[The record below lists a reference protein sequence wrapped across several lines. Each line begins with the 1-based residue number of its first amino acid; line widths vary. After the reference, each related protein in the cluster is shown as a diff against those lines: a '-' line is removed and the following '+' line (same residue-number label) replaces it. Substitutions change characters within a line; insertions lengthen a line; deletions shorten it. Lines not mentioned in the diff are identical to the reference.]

1 MSHHDVKNYGGA
13 DDAAAAFAWNAPKK
27 AVNPYADPA
36 EVAPVSALSNLIAL
50 YNADN
55 EQEQLRREAMS
66 DEVWE
71 RYFYNEARDP
81 VQREMEQDALISRAK
96 SAREQQRFNP
106 DLVILADV
114 SAQSSYISKPL
125 MDRIDYFH
133 NLNRPKA
140 YSRYLRETVRP
151 CLERLSHV
159 RDSQISASFRFMA
172 SHNGLE
178 GLLVL
183 PEMSQDQTKRL
194 STLIAAHM
202 DICLDAA
209 CSDLFVTDD
218 VKPEEVHQAWERVAA
233 EAMRLDVIPPAFERL
248 RRKKHRRKP
257 VPYDLIPGSLARMRC
272 ADWWYRKMWQM
283 RCEWREEQLR
293 AVCLVNKKASPYVSY
308 EAVIHKREQRRKS
321 LEFFRSHEL
330 TNEQGDTL
338 DMEDVVNASSSNP
351 AHRRNEMMACV
362 KGLELIA
369 EMRGDCAVFYTIT
382 RTITTVSTAIV
393 GMVCTGDDAD
403 ASMFPLN
410 KPVLL
415 TDVLTASG
423 KAGESGTLARSLDAI
438 ADQAKPV
445 TVVVRVAQGETEA
458 ETTANIIGGVT
469 ADGKKTGMKAL
480 LSAQSQLGVK
490 PRILGV
496 PGHDTQ
502 AVSTELLSVAQSL
515 RGFAYLSAYGCK
527 TVEEAIAYRENFSQ
541 REGMLIWPDFINFDT
556 VLQADATAYATAR
569 ALGLRAKIDE
579 QTGWHKTLSNVGVNG
594 VTGLSADVFWDLQDP
609 ATDAGLLNQN
619 DVTTL
624 IRKDGFRFWG
634 SRCLSDDPLFQF
646 ENYTRTA
653 QVLAD
658 TMAEGHMWAVDMP
671 LNPSLARDIIEGIRA
686 KMRSL
691 VNQGY
696 LIGGDCWIDDSVN
709 DKDTLKAGKLWIDY
723 DYTPVPP
730 LENLMLRQR
739 ITDRYLVDF
748 TTRVSA

>member
-1 MSHHDVKNYGGA
+1 MAQDYHHGVRVVE
-13 DDAAAAFAWNAPKK
+13 
-27 AVNPYADPA
+27 VNDG
-36 EVAPVSALSNLIAL
+36 
-50 YNADN
+50 
-55 EQEQLRREAMS
+55 
-66 DEVWE
+66 
-71 RYFYNEARDP
+71 
-81 VQREMEQDALISRAK
+81 
-96 SAREQQRFNP
+96 
-106 DLVILADV
+106 
-114 SAQSSYISKPL
+114 
-125 MDRIDYFH
+125 
-133 NLNRPKA
+133 
-140 YSRYLRETVRP
+140 T
-151 CLERLSHV
+151 
-159 RDSQISASFRFMA
+159 
-172 SHNGLE
+172 
-178 GLLVL
+178 
-183 PEMSQDQTKRL
+183 
-194 STLIAAHM
+194 
-202 DICLDAA
+202 
-209 CSDLFVTDD
+209 
-218 VKPEEVHQAWERVAA
+218 
-233 EAMRLDVIPPAFERL
+233 
-248 RRKKHRRKP
+248 
-257 VPYDLIPGSLARMRC
+257 
-272 ADWWYRKMWQM
+272 
-283 RCEWREEQLR
+283 
-293 AVCLVNKKASPYVSY
+293 
-308 EAVIHKREQRRKS
+308 
-321 LEFFRSHEL
+321 RS
-330 TNEQGDTL
+330 
-338 DMEDVVNASSSNP
+338 
-351 AHRRNEMMACV
+351 
-362 KGLELIA
+362 
-369 EMRGDCAVFYTIT
+369 
-382 RTITTVSTAIV
+382 ITTVSTAIV

-403 ASMFPLN
+403 ASVFPLN

-515 RGFAYLSAYGCK
+515 RAFAYMSAYGCK
-527 TVEEAIAYRENFSQ
+527 TVEDAIAYRDNFSQ

-709 DKDTLKAGKLWIDY
+709 DKYTLKAGKLWIDY